1 MSNTDRLTD
10 EELRE
15 GCSTLGLPVPSLLS
29 RACCELRAAR
39 ATIAAQEAELE
50 ALRGRVGLA
59 KRLLGD
65 VMSTS
70 GQANRE
76 NLIDAKDTLDGVHD
90 DGI

>member
-50 ALRGRVGLA
+50 QLRRVADWVADNASDIEWEWFEREMA
-59 KRLLGD
+59 KYW
-65 VMSTS
+65 
-70 GQANRE
+70 RE
-76 NLIDAKDTLDGVHD
+76 MGEKTDAE
-90 DGI
+90 